1 MWRKASGFG
10 HPILCGMGEVRTVT
24 TAEKI
29 KVLIIDDHEIVR
41 QGLRVSLENFP
52 DFEIVGDTG
61 DARTGIDLCLKY
73 HPHVVLMD
81 IVMPLM
87 DGVTATKLLLEK
99 CVGTQVIAL
108 TSFASDDNVQKALQ
122 AGAISYLMKNVSV
135 EELARAV
142 RYAYDGKATLAP
154 EAAQVLIRSATQP
167 PALGHDLTERE
178 RDVLALMIE
187 GLNNREIAERLV
199 ISSSTVKNHVS
210 NILDKLGTISRT
222 QAVALA
228 VEHKM
233 LG

>member
-1 MWRKASGFG
+1 MTPSQ
-10 HPILCGMGEVRTVT
+10 
-24 TAEKI
+24 KI

-41 QGLRVSLENFP
+41 QGLQVSLENFT
-52 DFEIVGDTG
+52 DFEIMGDTG
-61 DARTGIDLCLKY
+61 DARNAVELCLKY
-73 HPHVVLMD
+73 QPDVVLMD

-87 DGVTATKLLLEK
+87 DGVTATKMIREK
-99 CVGTQVIAL
+99 CPGTQVIAL
-108 TSFASDDNVQKALQ
+108 TSFDSDDNVQQALQ

-135 EELARAV
+135 EELVNAV
-142 RYAYDGKATLAP
+142 RNAFEGKATLAP
-154 EAAQVLIRSATQP
+154 EAAQVLIRSATRP
-167 PALGHDLTERE
+167 PALGHDLTQRE

-233 LG
+233 LS